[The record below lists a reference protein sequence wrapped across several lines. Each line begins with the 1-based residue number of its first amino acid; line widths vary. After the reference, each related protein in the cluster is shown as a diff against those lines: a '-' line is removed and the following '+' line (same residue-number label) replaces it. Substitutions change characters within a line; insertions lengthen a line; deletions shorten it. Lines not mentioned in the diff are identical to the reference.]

1 MMVYIIIVS
10 GNYCYMLVRIEKERV
25 NLLKIRIIY
34 FYNFAL
40 SFQLKKIK
48 NMAVLLFFLT
58 QKTQVVF
65 FSIKLL
71 KNMYYQ
77 IKKILFLGV

>member
-48 NMAVLLFFLT
+48 NMAVLLRFLI
-58 QKTQVVF
+58 QKR
-65 FSIKLL
+65 KL
-71 KNMYYQ
+71 Y
-77 IKKILFLGV
+77 FLV

>member
-1 MMVYIIIVS
+1 MMVYITIIS

-48 NMAVLLFFLT
+48 NMAVLLRFLT
-58 QKTQVVF
+58 
-65 FSIKLL
+65 
-71 KNMYYQ
+71 
-77 IKKILFLGV
+77 

>member
-48 NMAVLLFFLT
+48 NMAVLLRFLT
-58 QKTQVVF
+58 QKR
-65 FSIKLL
+65 KL
-71 KNMYYQ
+71 Y
-77 IKKILFLGV
+77 FLV

>member
-10 GNYCYMLVRIEKERV
+10 GNYCYMLVRIEKERI

-48 NMAVLLFFLT
+48 NMAVLLRFLT
-58 QKTQVVF
+58 
-65 FSIKLL
+65 
-71 KNMYYQ
+71 
-77 IKKILFLGV
+77 

>member
-25 NLLKIRIIY
+25 NLLKIIIIY

-48 NMAVLLFFLT
+48 NMVILLRFLT
-58 QKTQVVF
+58 QKR
-65 FSIKLL
+65 KL
-71 KNMYYQ
+71 Y
-77 IKKILFLGV
+77 FLV

>member
-48 NMAVLLFFLT
+48 NMAALLRFLI
-58 QKTQVVF
+58 QKR
-65 FSIKLL
+65 KL
-71 KNMYYQ
+71 Y
-77 IKKILFLGV
+77 FLV

>member
-34 FYNFAL
+34 FYNLAL
-40 SFQLKKIK
+40 SFPLKKIK
-48 NMAVLLFFLT
+48 NMVILLRFLI
-58 QKTQVVF
+58 QKR
-65 FSIKLL
+65 KL
-71 KNMYYQ
+71 Y
-77 IKKILFLGV
+77 FLV

>member
-48 NMAVLLFFLT
+48 NMAALLRFLT
-58 QKTQVVF
+58 
-65 FSIKLL
+65 
-71 KNMYYQ
+71 
-77 IKKILFLGV
+77 

>member
-40 SFQLKKIK
+40 YFPLKKIK
-48 NMAVLLFFLT
+48 NMVILLFFLI
-58 QKTQVVF
+58 QKR
-65 FSIKLL
+65 KL
-71 KNMYYQ
+71 Y
-77 IKKILFLGV
+77 FLV

>member
-48 NMAVLLFFLT
+48 NMAVLLRFFNI
-58 QKTQVVF
+58 KTQVVF

-77 IKKILFLGV
+77 IKKLLFLGV

>member
-1 MMVYIIIVS
+1 MMVYKIIVS

-48 NMAVLLFFLT
+48 NMVILLFFLI
-58 QKTQVVF
+58 QKR
-65 FSIKLL
+65 KL
-71 KNMYYQ
+71 Y
-77 IKKILFLGV
+77 FLV

>member
-58 QKTQVVF
+58 QKR
-65 FSIKLL
+65 KLC
-71 KNMYYQ
+71 
-77 IKKILFLGV
+77 FLV

>member
-1 MMVYIIIVS
+1 MRFPLMMVDIIIVS

-48 NMAVLLFFLT
+48 NMAVLLRFLT
-58 QKTQVVF
+58 
-65 FSIKLL
+65 
-71 KNMYYQ
+71 
-77 IKKILFLGV
+77 

>member
-1 MMVYIIIVS
+1 MMVYITIIS

-48 NMAVLLFFLT
+48 NMAALLRFLT
-58 QKTQVVF
+58 
-65 FSIKLL
+65 
-71 KNMYYQ
+71 
-77 IKKILFLGV
+77 

>member
-48 NMAVLLFFLT
+48 NMAVLLRFLT
-58 QKTQVVF
+58 QKH
-65 FSIKLL
+65 KL
-71 KNMYYQ
+71 Y
-77 IKKILFLGV
+77 FLV

>member
-1 MMVYIIIVS
+1 MMVYITIIS

-48 NMAVLLFFLT
+48 NMAVLLRFLT
-58 QKTQVVF
+58 QKH
-65 FSIKLL
+65 KL
-71 KNMYYQ
+71 Y
-77 IKKILFLGV
+77 FLV

>member
-48 NMAVLLFFLT
+48 NI
-58 QKTQVVF
+58 VVVNVS
-65 FSIKLL
+65 SILP
-71 KNMYYQ
+71 YCFRATADYS
-77 IKKILFLGV
+77 

>member
-1 MMVYIIIVS
+1 MMVDIIIVS

-48 NMAVLLFFLT
+48 NMAVLLRFLT
-58 QKTQVVF
+58 
-65 FSIKLL
+65 
-71 KNMYYQ
+71 
-77 IKKILFLGV
+77 

>member
-48 NMAVLLFFLT
+48 NMAVLLCFLT
-58 QKTQVVF
+58 QKH
-65 FSIKLL
+65 KLC
-71 KNMYYQ
+71 
-77 IKKILFLGV
+77 FLV

>member
-40 SFQLKKIK
+40 YFQLKKIK
-48 NMAVLLFFLT
+48 NMVILLFFLI
-58 QKTQVVF
+58 QKR
-65 FSIKLL
+65 KL
-71 KNMYYQ
+71 Y
-77 IKKILFLGV
+77 FLV

>member
-48 NMAVLLFFLT
+48 NMVILLRFLI
-58 QKTQVVF
+58 QKP
-65 FSIKLL
+65 KL
-71 KNMYYQ
+71 Y
-77 IKKILFLGV
+77 FLV

>member
-25 NLLKIRIIY
+25 NLLKIRIIH

-40 SFQLKKIK
+40 YFQLKKIK
-48 NMAVLLFFLT
+48 NMAMPLCFLT
-58 QKTQVVF
+58 QKH
-65 FSIKLL
+65 KL
-71 KNMYYQ
+71 Y
-77 IKKILFLGV
+77 FLV

>member
-25 NLLKIRIIY
+25 NLLKIIIIP

-48 NMAVLLFFLT
+48 NMVILLRFLI
-58 QKTQVVF
+58 QKR
-65 FSIKLL
+65 KL
-71 KNMYYQ
+71 Y
-77 IKKILFLGV
+77 FLV

>member
-48 NMAVLLFFLT
+48 NMVILLRFLI
-58 QKTQVVF
+58 QKR
-65 FSIKLL
+65 KL
-71 KNMYYQ
+71 Y
-77 IKKILFLGV
+77 FLV

>member
-40 SFQLKKIK
+40 YFQLKKIK
-48 NMAVLLFFLT
+48 NMVILLFFLI
-58 QKTQVVF
+58 QKH
-65 FSIKLL
+65 KL
-71 KNMYYQ
+71 Y
-77 IKKILFLGV
+77 FLV

>member
-1 MMVYIIIVS
+1 MMVYKIIVS

-48 NMAVLLFFLT
+48 NMVILLRFLI
-58 QKTQVVF
+58 QKR
-65 FSIKLL
+65 KL
-71 KNMYYQ
+71 Y
-77 IKKILFLGV
+77 FLV

>member
-1 MMVYIIIVS
+1 MMVDIIIVS

-48 NMAVLLFFLT
+48 NMAVLLRFLT
-58 QKTQVVF
+58 QKH
-65 FSIKLL
+65 KL
-71 KNMYYQ
+71 Y
-77 IKKILFLGV
+77 FLV

>member
-1 MMVYIIIVS
+1 MMVDIIIVS

-48 NMAVLLFFLT
+48 NTVILLRFLI
-58 QKTQVVF
+58 QKR
-65 FSIKLL
+65 KL
-71 KNMYYQ
+71 Y
-77 IKKILFLGV
+77 FLV

>member
-48 NMAVLLFFLT
+48 NMAVLLFFFNT
-58 QKTQVVF
+58 KTQVVF

>member
-48 NMAVLLFFLT
+48 NMVILLFFLI
-58 QKTQVVF
+58 QKH
-65 FSIKLL
+65 KL
-71 KNMYYQ
+71 Y
-77 IKKILFLGV
+77 FLV

>member
-10 GNYCYMLVRIEKERV
+10 GNYCYVLVRIEKERV

-48 NMAVLLFFLT
+48 NMAVLLRFLT
-58 QKTQVVF
+58 QKHR
-65 FSIKLL
+65 L
-71 KNMYYQ
+71 Y
-77 IKKILFLGV
+77 FLV

>member
-10 GNYCYMLVRIEKERV
+10 GNYCYVLVRIEKERV

-48 NMAVLLFFLT
+48 NMAVLLRFLT
-58 QKTQVVF
+58 
-65 FSIKLL
+65 
-71 KNMYYQ
+71 
-77 IKKILFLGV
+77 

>member
-25 NLLKIRIIY
+25 NLLKIRIIH

-48 NMAVLLFFLT
+48 NMAVLLRFLI
-58 QKTQVVF
+58 QKR
-65 FSIKLL
+65 KL
-71 KNMYYQ
+71 Y
-77 IKKILFLGV
+77 FLV

>member
-25 NLLKIRIIY
+25 NLLKIRIIH

-40 SFQLKKIK
+40 YFQLKKIK
-48 NMAVLLFFLT
+48 NMAVLLCFLT
-58 QKTQVVF
+58 QKR
-65 FSIKLL
+65 KLYL
-71 KNMYYQ
+71 
-77 IKKILFLGV
+77 LV

>member
-1 MMVYIIIVS
+1 MMVDIIIVS

-48 NMAVLLFFLT
+48 NMVILLFFLI
-58 QKTQVVF
+58 QKH
-65 FSIKLL
+65 KL
-71 KNMYYQ
+71 Y
-77 IKKILFLGV
+77 FLV

>member
-1 MMVYIIIVS
+1 MMVDIIIVS

-48 NMAVLLFFLT
+48 NMVILLRFLI
-58 QKTQVVF
+58 QKR
-65 FSIKLL
+65 KL
-71 KNMYYQ
+71 Y
-77 IKKILFLGV
+77 FLV